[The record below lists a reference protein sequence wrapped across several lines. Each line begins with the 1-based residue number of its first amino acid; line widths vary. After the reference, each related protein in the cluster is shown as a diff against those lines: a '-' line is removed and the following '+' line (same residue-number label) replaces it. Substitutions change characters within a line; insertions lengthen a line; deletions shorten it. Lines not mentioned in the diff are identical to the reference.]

1 MEKHTG
7 FQLDSQTGYFKNNGV
22 DVMAFMDIYPVGHQ
36 AGVSMIMH
44 GKRIATN
51 GDLRFEPTPGQ
62 WQAVPKQLDRT
73 LDEKSN
79 TITTKLCYPD
89 KDQHLTGF
97 NPLLYPDFEF
107 TYEVRVHGEGGHIVV
122 SVDLD
127 HPVPEEFLGKLCFN
141 LENKC
146 LCIFR
151 ISLSHHPK

>member
-1 MEKHTG
+1 
-7 FQLDSQTGYFKNNGV
+7 
-22 DVMAFMDIYPVGHQ
+22 MAFMDIYPVGHQ

-51 GDLRFEPTPGQ
+51 GDLRFEPPPGQ

-89 KDQHLTGF
+89 KDQHLNGF

-107 TYEVRVHGEGGHIVV
+107 TYEVKVHGEGGHIVV
-122 SVDLD
+122 SG
-127 HPVPEEFLGKLCFN
+127 PPCSGRIPGKIMLQSGTGSSYSVRET
-141 LENKC
+141 LE
-146 LCIFR
+146 
-151 ISLSHHPK
+151 HG